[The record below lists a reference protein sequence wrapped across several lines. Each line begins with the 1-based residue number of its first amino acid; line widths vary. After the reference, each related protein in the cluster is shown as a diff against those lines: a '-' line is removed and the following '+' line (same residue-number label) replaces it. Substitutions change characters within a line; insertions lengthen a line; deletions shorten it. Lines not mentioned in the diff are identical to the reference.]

1 MDAVGVQVIGDD
13 IQAAFYY
20 LSANSTAALKDPSA
34 RNYTQKNA

>member
-1 MDAVGVQVIGDD
+1 MDAVGVQVIGNDLWV
-13 IQAAFYY
+13 AFCS